1 MGHVANAPGTAGDG
15 QIVLQ
20 VTEVDSNAAGDAL
33 ANADQQ
39 IEAIARAS
47 GDDILDQMVSSLQ
60 TSYGVSINR
69 SLAERSMQ

>member
-1 MGHVANAPGTAGDG
+1 MGHVANAPGMGGEG
-15 QIVLQ
+15 QVVLQ
-20 VTEVDSNAAGDAL
+20 VTEVNSDAMGDAL